1 MGAESAEVSVVLPT
15 YNRLEALR
23 VNFASLL
30 ALEGVS
36 EIVVVVDGSSDRSL
50 EWLQAQQ
57 DPRIRVIAQ
66 PNRGSPA
73 ARNAGI
79 DAAKGQWILMTED
92 DCYLPPDYVTV
103 LMAVAVAH
111 RAQIVSAPWVHVD
124 SLEEISSKFELGRSR
139 SVPVI
144 RLGTHPSEFPA
155 HDVETPFLNGIVLAA
170 RLVFEV
176 VRYDESLRGN
186 AWREETS
193 MFLAARR
200 AGLRCVLTPRTA
212 SFQLGQWDGG
222 QRRPPL
228 SYELWSIRN
237 NWQFLLAN
245 RRELEAMREIR
256 SPAAAQAEFVARR
269 AGDRCLGFARA
280 RWRSTRARSLT
291 DVIRGRSKSDP
302 TTRV

>member
-23 VNFASLL
+23 VNFGSLL

-36 EIVVVVDGSSDRSL
+36 EIVVVVDGSSDGSL
-50 EWLQAQQ
+50 EWLRAQQ

-92 DCYLPPDYVTV
+92 DCYLPLDYVTV

-111 RAQIVSAPWVHVD
+111 RAQIASAPWVHVD
-124 SLEEISSKFELGRSR
+124 SLDEISSKIELGRSR
-139 SVPVI
+139 AVPVI

-155 HDVETPFLNGIVLAA
+155 DDVETPFLNGIVLAA
-170 RLVFEV
+170 RSVFDV

-222 QRRPPL
+222 QRRAPL

-237 NWQFLLAN
+237 NWRFLLAN
-245 RRELEAMREIR
+245 RGELEAMREIR
-256 SPAAAQAEFVARR
+256 SPATAQAEFVARR
-269 AGDRCLGFARA
+269 AGDRCVGFARA
-280 RWRSTRARSLT
+280 RWRWARERSLP